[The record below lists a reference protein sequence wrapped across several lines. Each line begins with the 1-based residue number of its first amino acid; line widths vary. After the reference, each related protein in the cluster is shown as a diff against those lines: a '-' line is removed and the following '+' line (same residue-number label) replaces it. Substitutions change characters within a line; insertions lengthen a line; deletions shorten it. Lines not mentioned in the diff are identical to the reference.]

1 MNVHTLQLA
10 VCLLAFREIIAQS
23 VLVGLH
29 RFHCHAFI
37 PLLLTL
43 TAQTLRTQQA
53 EEEGTAVGDMSVLPI
68 LGALGSESRAPA
80 QPSKLSMQLPAFSE
94 LHRVSPLRAT
104 LAAALAVLQRLNGL
118 SGGSAPLLPGS
129 FGEAA
134 IGASAP
140 ASHGSHH
147 GDSRG
152 ETPPRADSSRN
163 SSPAESPGSS
173 SSDAASQSSRATSHA
188 SSEFAAVNGNGA
200 DLQRR
205 KSRVSIV
212 ACLGLYEIA
221 AMNLQVL
228 HVRINFVSILCALLL
243 WEYVFK
249 Q

>member
-1 MNVHTLQLA
+1 
-10 VCLLAFREIIAQS
+10 
-23 VLVGLH
+23 
-29 RFHCHAFI
+29 
-37 PLLLTL
+37 
-43 TAQTLRTQQA
+43 
-53 EEEGTAVGDMSVLPI
+53 MSVLPI
-68 LGALGSESRAPA
+68 LGALGSESRTPA

-118 SGGSAPLLPGS
+118 SEGSAPLLPGS
-129 FGEAA
+129 FGEFA

-140 ASHGSHH
+140 ASHGGHH
-147 GDSRG
+147 RDSRG
-152 ETPPRADSSRN
+152 ASPPRADSSRN
-163 SSPAESPGSS
+163 SSPAESPSSS

-205 KSRVSIV
+205 KSRVRIV

-228 HVRINFVSILCALLL
+228 PVRINLVSILCALLL
-243 WEYVFK
+243 WEYVLN